1 VSLELLERPEPNGHF
16 VQLYAENHRCLAKNV
31 GHFLVEGW
39 RREEGLLVIASPPL
53 RASFTREL
61 DEGGVPEEA
70 VAFLDSQETL
80 AQFMKDGQPDWARF
94 EHKISAAI
102 RDLRDKTGSVQLRA
116 FGDMV
121 GVLWSG
127 GQFSA
132 AIELENFWNRL
143 LLGQGLRLFCAYPVD
158 VFGQQFDAAT
168 MDALLCTHTH
178 LLPAGEN
185 GHLDH
190 AVDRAMDETM
200 GTRANGLKALMNAN
214 YRPRRAALPP
224 AENAILWLR
233 NNLPDYADEI
243 LSRARRYY
251 QDSMEAPNADA

>member
-1 VSLELLERPEPNGHF
+1 MSLELLERPEPHGHF
-16 VQLYAENHRCLAKNV
+16 VQLYAENHGCLAKNV
-31 GHFLVEGW
+31 GHFLLEGW
-39 RREEGLLVIASPPL
+39 KRGEALLVIASPPL

-61 DEGGVPEEA
+61 HARGVPEEA
-70 VAFLDSQETL
+70 AVFLDSQETM
-80 AQFMKDGQPDWARF
+80 AQFMRDGQPDWARF
-94 EHKISAAI
+94 ERKISAAI
-102 RDLRDKTGSVQLRA
+102 RNLQEKTGSLQLRA

-121 GVLWSG
+121 GVRWRG

-143 LLGQGLRLFCAYPVD
+143 LQGQGLQLFCAYPVD

-178 LLPAGEN
+178 LLAAGEN
-185 GHLDH
+185 GDLDR
-190 AVDRAMDETM
+190 AVNRAMDETM
-200 GTRANGLKALMNAN
+200 GKRANGLKALMEAN
-214 YRPRRAALPP
+214 YRPRWAALPP

-251 QDSMEAPNADA
+251 QDSMEAQVGDV